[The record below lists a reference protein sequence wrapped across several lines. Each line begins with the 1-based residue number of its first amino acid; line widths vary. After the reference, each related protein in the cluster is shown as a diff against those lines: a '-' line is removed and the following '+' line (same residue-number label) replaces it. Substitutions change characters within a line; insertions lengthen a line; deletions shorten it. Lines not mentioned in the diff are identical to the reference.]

1 MDPTIPEPPESPRL
15 LRPRTVGEILTDAF
29 ELYRRHWQN
38 LFVIVAVIVIP
49 LSFAQVSERRGD
61 KAEAERR
68 LRRSREA
75 EAQGPR

>member
-15 LRPRTVGEILTDAF
+15 LRPRSVGELLTDAF

-49 LSFAQVSERRGD
+49 LSFLQVLVG
-61 KAEAERR
+61 EA
-68 LRRSREA
+68 
-75 EAQGPR
+75 